1 MPLFREHRRYF
12 YVNDRTGASQWE
24 FPTEEENCE
33 DPKSSQGA
41 ETPTPDQPDTKPALS
56 GAAATGQSPLS
67 LVSKQHVVMLIK
79 RLLSSAPAAPPQPGT
94 SSLWSP
100 SQPPLPDSPPPP
112 PCVPPPPPLPP
123 DSPPPPP
130 PLPDSDGE
138 IMEVEMEMDD
148 DDTEP
153 PAPGTEEDAGTRPV
167 LPPGTAVTN
176 VRARADLSCL
186 STSDFCASVCFTP

>member
-1 MPLFREHRRYF
+1 M
-12 YVNDRTGASQWE
+12 
-24 FPTEEENCE
+24 
-33 DPKSSQGA
+33 
-41 ETPTPDQPDTKPALS
+41 LS
-56 GAAATGQSPLS
+56 CLLKRFLS
-67 LVSKQHVVMLIK
+67 L
-79 RLLSSAPAAPPQPGT
+79 APAAPPQPGT

-153 PAPGTEEDAGTRPV
+153 PAPGTEEDAGTRPA

-176 VRARADLSCL
+176 VQDCSGFFCV
-186 STSDFCASVCFTP
+186 SSSDFCVRVCFIPCSFFLFSFLSTVQLLEAWGPSAKGQKRQKSGQQNKAIIGSSPILYTQSAVSAGKTVAS